1 MLFIGAYRPSF
12 GIVIDRKVVVEDPNI
27 VTPVVVAIKLL
38 EITQLSLPTVSEVD
52 LFQSFRGAVK

>member
-1 MLFIGAYRPSF
+1 M
-12 GIVIDRKVVVEDPNI
+12 IDRKVVVEDPNI